1 MNACAHLHMHIYVS
15 SNGVFL
21 YAIQLHMHAAWHT
34 GMPTICHMPY
44 INACGRHDIA
54 LHMLMMCGLMCCM
67 ARLVQD
73 KAKNTKIEYLT
84 QTSKDST
91 RFKLWGRVVARG
103 GH

>member
-1 MNACAHLHMHIYVS
+1 
-15 SNGVFL
+15 
-21 YAIQLHMHAAWHT
+21 
-34 GMPTICHMPY
+34 
-44 INACGRHDIA
+44 
-54 LHMLMMCGLMCCM
+54 MLMMCGLMCCM